1 MALKEVYDM
10 PLCEVRGVKELFLRP
25 INVSRSTP
33 VAMERQGKARV
44 VGGVVRSMPA
54 DESRF
59 RPMMMPEMR
68 NLKDGINAVVSAI
81 DRDGSGATGQVNPK
95 H

>member
-1 MALKEVYDM
+1 
-10 PLCEVRGVKELFLRP
+10 
-25 INVSRSTP
+25 
-33 VAMERQGKARV
+33 
-44 VGGVVRSMPA
+44 
-54 DESRF
+54 
-59 RPMMMPEMR
+59 MMMPEMR